1 MRSTSDPISAWRSRQ
16 RSALAIAGVALA
28 ISLAWALRPLPSPPA
43 LDAELDAPPPDGSG
57 EDTIEPFDRA
67 AFAAAI
73 WNPPAATER
82 SSATVETTT
91 PVPPPR
97 LQLIGI
103 VHDTDESG
111 AVILRAA
118 LYDPDTD
125 KLHLVASGERVGAVT
140 VATIEP
146 GVVFLES
153 AGRTSRLAL
162 REPPQA
168 DRDRR

>member
-1 MRSTSDPISAWRSRQ
+1 MV
-16 RSALAIAGVALA
+16 G
-28 ISLAWALRPLPSPPA
+28 
-43 LDAELDAPPPDGSG
+43 AELDAPPPDGSG
-57 EDTIEPFDRA
+57 GETIEPFDRA

-73 WNPPAATER
+73 WNPPAATKR
-82 SSATVETTT
+82 SSATVETTA

-103 VHDTDESG
+103 VHDTDEIG

-140 VATIEP
+140 VVTIEP

-168 DRDRR
+168 DGDRR